1 MDSRNAWSTP
11 SCLGQCGF
19 ITLLV
24 TFMLEELLGLLKAL
38 AELSRIDFLAI
49 GIFTIDRLVTQVAVS
64 YALYIFSI
72 VHYNRVANIIR

>member
-1 MDSRNAWSTP
+1 MGVLNLSIK
-11 SCLGQCGF
+11 LIIVG
-19 ITLLV
+19 
-24 TFMLEELLGLLKAL
+24 LLGLLKAL

-72 VHYNRVANIIR
+72 VHYNMVANIIR

>member
-1 MDSRNAWSTP
+1 MQFLDSLLLQGDHLRRESSMDSRNAWSTP

-38 AELSRIDFLAI
+38 AEI
-49 GIFTIDRLVTQVAVS
+49 GRLDLPAVGIS
-64 YALYIFSI
+64 FG
-72 VHYNRVANIIR
+72 R